1 MGVKT
6 STSGELIFYNDG
18 DGQTRLFYNNDPE
31 LIDKR
36 PRHEKFF
43 GMTEDEIYKEY
54 GLVFTK
60 TNISI
65 GNEIQYKI
73 SSDFEAEL
81 WMIKKG
87 FVKYVRGKKVWH
99 DEALEHGWEN
109 AWTPPENYEPTKKLK
124 ELGHVYFIKS
134 QGDYKIGSSNAKR
147 IQRRV
152 IGQCPDEILAI
163 CKPIKDFRKLEKDLH
178 KEFASKRV
186 LKYEI
191 FKNLSQIEID
201 SIIKKLGGINVDV
214 TQQHSKRRRMANG

>member
-1 MGVKT
+1 MSDFIFNTTGNGII
-6 STSGELIFYNDG
+6 STYPCTFE
-18 DGQTRLFYNNDPE
+18 T
-31 LIDKR
+31 DKR

-87 FVKYVRGKKVWH
+87 FIKYVRGKKVWH

-109 AWTPPENYEPTKKLK
+109 AWTPPKNYEPTKKSK
-124 ELGHVYFIKS
+124 QLGHVYFIKS
-134 QGDYKIGSSNAKR
+134 QGDYKIGSSNSKR

-163 CKPIKDFRKLEKDLH
+163 SKPRTEFREYEKQLH
-178 KEFASKRV
+178 RKFATKRV

-191 FKNLSQIEID
+191 FKNLTQDEINW
-201 SIIKKLGGINVDV
+201 IINELGGINVDM
-214 TQQHSKRRRMANG
+214 TSKGSRRR

>member
-1 MGVKT
+1 MSDFIFNTAGNEII
-6 STSGELIFYNDG
+6 STYPCTFE
-18 DGQTRLFYNNDPE
+18 T
-31 LIDKR
+31 DKR

-65 GNEIQYKI
+65 GNEVQYKI

-87 FVKYVRGKKVWH
+87 FIRYVRGKKVWH

-109 AWTPPENYEPTKKLK
+109 AWTPPKNYEPTKKSK
-124 ELGHVYFIKS
+124 QLGHVYFIKS

-163 CKPIKDFRKLEKDLH
+163 SKPRTKFREYEKQLH
-178 KEFASKRV
+178 KKFAAKRV

-191 FKNLSQIEID
+191 FKNLTKDEI
-201 SIIKKLGGINVDV
+201 SWIIKELGGINVDM
-214 TQQHSKRRRMANG
+214 TSKGSKRR

>member
-1 MGVKT
+1 MSDFIFNTAGNEII
-6 STSGELIFYNDG
+6 STYPCTFE
-18 DGQTRLFYNNDPE
+18 T
-31 LIDKR
+31 DKR

-60 TNISI
+60 TDICI
-65 GNEIQYKI
+65 GNEIQYRI

-87 FVKYVRGKKVWH
+87 FIRYVRGKKVWH

-109 AWTPPENYEPTKKLK
+109 AWTPPKNYEPTKKSK
-124 ELGHVYFIKS
+124 QLGHVYFIKS

-163 CKPIKDFRKLEKDLH
+163 SKPRTKFREYEKQLH
-178 KEFASKRV
+178 KKFAAKRV

-191 FKNLSQIEID
+191 FKNLTENEINWIIEE
-201 SIIKKLGGINVDV
+201 LGGINIDM
-214 TQQHSKRRRMANG
+214 TSKSSKRR

>member
-1 MGVKT
+1 MSDFIFNTAGNEII
-6 STSGELIFYNDG
+6 STYPCTFETD
-18 DGQTRLFYNNDPE
+18 D
-31 LIDKR
+31 R
-36 PRHEKFF
+36 PKHEKFF

-87 FVKYVRGKKVWH
+87 FIKYVRGKKVWH

-109 AWTPPENYEPTKKLK
+109 AWTPPKNYEPTKKSK
-124 ELGHVYFIKS
+124 QLGHVYFIKS
-134 QGDYKIGSSNAKR
+134 QGDYKIGSSNSKR

-163 CKPIKDFRKLEKDLH
+163 SKPRTEFREYEKQLH
-178 KEFASKRV
+178 RKFATKRV

-191 FKNLSQIEID
+191 FKNLTQDEINW
-201 SIIKKLGGINVDV
+201 IINELGGINVDM
-214 TQQHSKRRRMANG
+214 TSKGSRRR

>member
-1 MGVKT
+1 MSDFIFNTAGNEII
-6 STSGELIFYNDG
+6 STYPCTFE
-18 DGQTRLFYNNDPE
+18 T
-31 LIDKR
+31 DKR

-87 FVKYVRGKKVWH
+87 FIRYVRGKKVWH

-109 AWTPPENYEPTKKLK
+109 AWTPPKNYEPAKKSK
-124 ELGHVYFIKS
+124 QLGHVYFIKS

-163 CKPIKDFRKLEKDLH
+163 SKPRTEFREYEKQLH
-178 KEFASKRV
+178 KKFAAKRV

-191 FKNLSQIEID
+191 FKNLTEEEINWIIEE
-201 SIIKKLGGINVDV
+201 LGGINVDM
-214 TQQHSKRRRMANG
+214 TSKGSKRR

>member
-1 MGVKT
+1 MSDFTFRTTGHEII
-6 STSGELIFYNDG
+6 STYCHP
-18 DGQTRLFYNNDPE
+18 PE
-31 LIDKR
+31 VDKR
-36 PRHEKFF
+36 PKHERYF

-65 GNEIQYKI
+65 ANEIQYKI

-87 FVKYVRGKKVWH
+87 FIKYVRGKKVWH

-109 AWTPPENYEPTKKLK
+109 AWTPPKNYEPTKKSK
-124 ELGHVYFIKS
+124 QLGHVYFIKS

-163 CKPIKDFRKLEKDLH
+163 SKPRTKFREYEKQLH
-178 KEFASKRV
+178 KKFAAKRV

-191 FKNLSQIEID
+191 FKNLTKDEINW
-201 SIIKKLGGINVDV
+201 IIKELGGINVDM
-214 TQQHSKRRRMANG
+214 TSKGSKRR

>member
-1 MGVKT
+1 MSDFIFNTTGNEII
-6 STSGELIFYNDG
+6 STYPCTFR
-18 DGQTRLFYNNDPE
+18 T
-31 LIDKR
+31 DKR

-87 FVKYVRGKKVWH
+87 FIRYVRGKKVWH

-163 CKPIKDFRKLEKDLH
+163 SKPRTKFREYEKQLH
-178 KEFASKRV
+178 KKFAAKRV

-191 FKNLSQIEID
+191 FKNLTKDEI
-201 SIIKKLGGINVDV
+201 SWIIKELGGINVDM
-214 TQQHSKRRRMANG
+214 TSKGSKRR

>member
-1 MGVKT
+1 MSDFIFNT
-6 STSGELIFYNDG
+6 ACNEIISTYPCTFE
-18 DGQTRLFYNNDPE
+18 T
-31 LIDKR
+31 DKR

-87 FVKYVRGKKVWH
+87 FIRYVRGKKVWH

-109 AWTPPENYEPTKKLK
+109 AWTPPKNYEPTKKSK
-124 ELGHVYFIKS
+124 QLGHVYFIKS

-163 CKPIKDFRKLEKDLH
+163 SKPRTKFREYEKQLH
-178 KEFASKRV
+178 KKFAAKRV

-191 FKNLSQIEID
+191 FKNLTKDEI
-201 SIIKKLGGINVDV
+201 SWIIKELGGINVDM
-214 TQQHSKRRRMANG
+214 TSKGSKRR

>member
-1 MGVKT
+1 MSDFIFNTAGNEII
-6 STSGELIFYNDG
+6 STYPCTFE
-18 DGQTRLFYNNDPE
+18 T
-31 LIDKR
+31 DKR

-87 FVKYVRGKKVWH
+87 FIKYVRGVKVWH
-99 DEALEHGWEN
+99 NEALEHGWKN
-109 AWTPPENYEPTKKLK
+109 AWTPPKNYEPTKKSK
-124 ELGHVYFIKS
+124 QLGHVYFIKS

-163 CKPIKDFRKLEKDLH
+163 SKPRTKFREYEKQLH
-178 KEFASKRV
+178 KKFAAKRV

-191 FKNLSQIEID
+191 FKNLTKDEINW
-201 SIIKKLGGINVDV
+201 IIKELGGINVDM
-214 TQQHSKRRRMANG
+214 TSKGSKRR

>member
-1 MGVKT
+1 MSDFIFNTAGNEII
-6 STSGELIFYNDG
+6 STYPCTFE
-18 DGQTRLFYNNDPE
+18 T
-31 LIDKR
+31 DKR

-87 FVKYVRGKKVWH
+87 FIRYVRGKKVWH

-109 AWTPPENYEPTKKLK
+109 AWTPPKNYEPTKKSK
-124 ELGHVYFIKS
+124 QLGHVYFIKS
-134 QGDYKIGSSNAKR
+134 QGDYKIGSSNSKR

-163 CKPIKDFRKLEKDLH
+163 SKPRTEFREYEKQLH
-178 KEFASKRV
+178 KKFAAKRV

-191 FKNLSQIEID
+191 FKNLTKDEINW
-201 SIIKKLGGINVDV
+201 IIKELGGINVDM
-214 TQQHSKRRRMANG
+214 TSKGSKRR

>member
-6 STSGELIFYNDG
+6 GTSGELIFYNDG
-18 DGQTRLFYNNDPE
+18 DGITRLFYNEE
-31 LIDKR
+31 LDLR

-65 GNEIQYKI
+65 GGEVQYKI

-87 FVKYVRGKKVWH
+87 FIKYVRGKKVWH
-99 DEALEHGWEN
+99 DQALDEGWEN
-109 AWTPPENYEPTKKLK
+109 AWTPPENYKKNIASK
-124 ELGHVYFIKS
+124 EFGHVYFIRS
-134 QGDYKIGSSNAKR
+134 QGDHKIGCSNKTR
-147 IQRRV
+147 IKRRV
-152 IGQCPDEILAI
+152 TGQNPEKILAI
-163 CKPIKDFRKLEKDLH
+163 SKPVKDFKAWEKRLH
-178 KEFASKRV
+178 KKYKGNRV

-191 FKNLSQIEID
+191 FRNLTEKQISDIIEEI
-201 SIIKKLGGINVDV
+201 GGVNVDI
-214 TQQHSKRRRMANG
+214 

>member
-60 TNISI
+60 TNISV
-65 GNEIQYKI
+65 GGEVQYKI

-87 FVKYVRGKKVWH
+87 YIKYGRGKKVWH
-99 DEALEHGWEN
+99 DQALDEGWEN
-109 AWTPPENYEPTKKLK
+109 AWTPPENYKKNKTSK
-124 ELGHVYFIKS
+124 ELGHVYFIRS
-134 QGDYKIGSSNAKR
+134 QGDHKIGCSNKTR
-147 IQRRV
+147 IKRRV
-152 IGQCPDEILAI
+152 IGQCPEKILAI
-163 CKPIKDFRKLEKDLH
+163 SKPVKDFKAWEKRLH
-178 KEFASKRV
+178 KKYQENRV

-191 FKNLSQIEID
+191 FRNLTEKQISD
-201 SIIKKLGGINVDV
+201 IIKEIGGVNIDL
-214 TQQHSKRRRMANG
+214 

>member
-1 MGVKT
+1 MSDFIFNTTGNGII
-6 STSGELIFYNDG
+6 STYPCTFETD
-18 DGQTRLFYNNDPE
+18 D
-31 LIDKR
+31 R
-36 PRHEKFF
+36 PKHEKFF

-65 GNEIQYKI
+65 ANEIQYKI

-87 FVKYVRGKKVWH
+87 FIKYVRGKKVWH

-109 AWTPPENYEPTKKLK
+109 AWTPPKNYEPTKKSK
-124 ELGHVYFIKS
+124 QLGHVYFIKS
-134 QGDYKIGSSNAKR
+134 QGDYKIGSSNSKR

-163 CKPIKDFRKLEKDLH
+163 SKPRTKFREYEKQLH
-178 KEFASKRV
+178 KKFAAKRV

-191 FKNLSQIEID
+191 FKNLTKDEINW
-201 SIIKKLGGINVDV
+201 IIKELGGINVDM
-214 TQQHSKRRRMANG
+214 TSKGSKRR

>member
-1 MGVKT
+1 MGDFIFNT
-6 STSGELIFYNDG
+6 TGNGIISTYPCTFE
-18 DGQTRLFYNNDPE
+18 T
-31 LIDKR
+31 DKR

-43 GMTEDEIYKEY
+43 GMTEEEIYKEY

-65 GNEIQYKI
+65 GNEVQYKI

-87 FVKYVRGKKVWH
+87 FIKYVRGRKVWH

-109 AWTPPENYEPTKKLK
+109 AWTPPKDYEPTKKSK

>member
-109 AWTPPENYEPTKKLK
+109 AWTPPKNYEPTKKSK
-124 ELGHVYFIKS
+124 QLGHVYFIKS
-134 QGDYKIGSSNAKR
+134 QGDYKIGSSNSKR

-163 CKPIKDFRKLEKDLH
+163 SKPRTEFREYEKQLH
-178 KEFASKRV
+178 RKFATKRV

-191 FKNLSQIEID
+191 FKNLTQDEINW
-201 SIIKKLGGINVDV
+201 IINELGGINVDM
-214 TQQHSKRRRMANG
+214 TSKGSRRR